1 MATKNQL
8 TAIECDNAAPRESRY
23 ALSDGNGLFLNVYPS
38 GTKTW
43 KARLRVG
50 GKLQEHTLG
59 PFPEVSVKDARLIL
73 ANLRLKIAHG
83 INPAEEKQ
91 AARNEASGKNGF
103 EALAMDWFHAVHATQ
118 VVPAHADRNLS
129 RLNKLV
135 LPYLGKHR
143 PEDITP
149 PMVLEVLRRIAAR
162 GHVETAH
169 RVKSILSLIFR
180 YGISLGR
187 LERDPTRDLTGILPA
202 AEVVH
207 HPAILDVSELAGLLR
222 ALDGY
227 QGTPI
232 VTAAARLLPLI
243 FCRPGEM
250 LNMCWPDIDPAKT
263 QWVWVSAKTRTQM
276 ITPLSRQ
283 AMQILAGLKPL
294 TGEGRFV
301 LPSLRAKDK
310 PLSNT
315 AIKGALDSLGYRGRM
330 TSHGW
335 RAVARTHLVET
346 MNYPVDIVEMQL
358 GHSVRDALGRAYN
371 RTTFLD
377 PRREMMQAWADWLD
391 EVRLLP
397 APASASP
404 VDGVD
409 PWAQWTAD

>member
-1 MATKNQL
+1 
-8 TAIECDNAAPRESRY
+8 
-23 ALSDGNGLFLNVYPS
+23 
-38 GTKTW
+38 
-43 KARLRVG
+43 
-50 GKLQEHTLG
+50 
-59 PFPEVSVKDARLIL
+59 
-73 ANLRLKIAHG
+73 
-83 INPAEEKQ
+83 
-91 AARNEASGKNGF
+91 
-103 EALAMDWFHAVHATQ
+103 
-118 VVPAHADRNLS
+118 
-129 RLNKLV
+129 
-135 LPYLGKHR
+135 
-143 PEDITP
+143 
-149 PMVLEVLRRIAAR
+149 
-162 GHVETAH
+162 
-169 RVKSILSLIFR
+169 LSLIFR

-187 LERDPTRDLTGILPA
+187 VERDPTRDLTGILPA

-250 LNMCWPDIDPAKT
+250 LTMCWADIDPARA
-263 QWVWVSAKTRTQM
+263 QWVWVAAKTRTQM

-283 AMQILAGLKPL
+283 AMQILAGLKPI

-315 AIKGALDSLGYRGRM
+315 AIKGALDSLGFRGRM

-346 MNYPVDIVEMQL
+346 LDYPVDIVEMQL
-358 GHSVRDALGRAYN
+358 AHNVRDALGRAYN
-371 RTTFLD
+371 RTTFMD
-377 PRREMMQAWADWLD
+377 QRREMMQRWADWLD
-391 EVRLLP
+391 EVRLTP

-404 VDGVD
+404 GDGVD
-409 PWAQWTAD
+409 PWAQWSAG